1 VQPELSLDLGIV
13 VANARAWRAFAGV
26 PLYAVL
32 KANGYGWGL
41 SGLARALEPIADAF
55 CVSDADELA
64 ELRRHSNKRAII
76 LGSVEP
82 DRLAQVLQSN
92 ASPSIASEMEF
103 EVARNVLAQIPA
115 ELSVRLGLRPA
126 ASWSG
131 FSLAQLRTFAPGL
144 AAAQARVQLWSH
156 ITDWDNRAEQL
167 QNFERAVTVLRELGV
182 QLEGTDIASTFPLA
196 ADGANGSAVRV
207 GIGLFGAT
215 GGPSVQG
222 VRCALRVIAPIV
234 RTERHSAGTRVGYGG
249 TMLRME
255 ETLVTARCGYADGLP
270 NGLAGASDILSV
282 GMQYVTVRA
291 PRQDASRSSNA
302 RAEVVLLDDSTNLDA
317 FAAQAGRLPH
327 EIVTAFGNCARANGV
342 SVEV

>member
-1 VQPELSLDLGIV
+1 VQPELSLDLDIV
-13 VANARAWRAFAGV
+13 VANARAWRARAGV

-32 KANGYGWGL
+32 KANGYGWGI

-55 CVSDADELA
+55 CVSDADELV
-64 ELRRHSNKRAII
+64 ELRRYSNKRAII

-92 ASPSIASEMEF
+92 ALPSIASEMEF
-103 EVARNVLAQIPA
+103 EVACSVLAQMTQ
-115 ELSVRLGLRPA
+115 ELNVRLGLRPA
-126 ASWSG
+126 AGFSG
-131 FSLAQLRTFAPGL
+131 CSLAQLRAFAPVL
-144 AAAQARVQLWSH
+144 AAAQARVELWSH
-156 ITDWDNRAEQL
+156 ITDWHRRAEQL
-167 QNFERAVTVLRELGV
+167 QNFEHAVTVLRELGV
-182 QLEGTDIASTFPLA
+182 QLEATDIASTFPLA
-196 ADGANGSAVRV
+196 ADGPNGSAVRV

-215 GGPSVQG
+215 GGPSVEG
-222 VRCALRVIAPIV
+222 VRCALRVIAPMV
-234 RTERHSAGTRVGYGG
+234 QTERHSAGTSVGYGG

-255 ETLVTARCGYADGLP
+255 ETIITARCGYADGLP

-291 PRQDASRSSNA
+291 AGQNASRSANGD
-302 RAEVVLLDDSTNLDA
+302 AEVVLLDESTNLDA
-317 FAAQAGRLPH
+317 FAAHAGRLPH